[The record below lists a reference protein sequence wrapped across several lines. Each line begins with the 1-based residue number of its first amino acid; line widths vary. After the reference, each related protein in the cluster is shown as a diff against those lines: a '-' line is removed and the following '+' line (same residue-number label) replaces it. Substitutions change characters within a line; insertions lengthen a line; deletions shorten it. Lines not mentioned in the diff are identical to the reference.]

1 MILRNL
7 QAKFPEVSVALSNQR
22 KRRKRTMSF
31 SRLHPHRL
39 AATIFAFALSLTPF
53 TTTAVAQQGQNRE
66 RAEAPSITST
76 VSSLV
81 SLGAN
86 VLSPAARTVQ
96 SDPYYQFRNQ
106 RYTNE
111 GLISERDEI
120 ALGNQLHVEL
130 QKKYRMTN
138 EGQGRANTVGQR
150 VARASQRPNI
160 PYRFHVVQSNDINAF
175 SIPGGHIYV
184 TAGLMKFADDGEL
197 ASVLS
202 HEVGHVVARHSLK
215 TLQASQFL
223 GGIADL
229 LGSIAGI
236 AGEGA
241 GQLGTAAAR
250 IVASGVLATH
260 NREEEREADYLGV
273 RSMPRA
279 GYNPEGM
286 VTMFQKLYQV
296 SQKNH
301 DLLGSLFND
310 HPDVEERILN
320 TRYEVNRMNNQP
332 RSRRRR

>member
-1 MILRNL
+1 
-7 QAKFPEVSVALSNQR
+7 
-22 KRRKRTMSF
+22 MSF
-31 SRLHPHRL
+31 LQLRVSRC
-39 AATIFAFALSLTPF
+39 AATIMALAISLAPF
-53 TTTAVAQQGQNRE
+53 TTALAQQKQGRE
-66 RAEAPSITST
+66 SAQAPSITST
-76 VSSLV
+76 LSSIL
-81 SLGAN
+81 SLGSN
-86 VLSPAARTVQ
+86 VLTPAARTVQ

-120 ALGNQLHVEL
+120 ALGNQLHVEIA
-130 QKKYRMTN
+130 KKYRMTN
-138 EGQGRANTVGQR
+138 EGQTRANAIGQR
-150 VARASQRPNI
+150 VARASQRANI

-175 SIPGGHIYV
+175 SIPGGHIYI
-184 TAGLMKFADDGEL
+184 TSGLMRLANDDEL

-223 GGIADL
+223 NGIADL

-236 AGEGA
+236 AGDDA

-260 NREEEREADYLGV
+260 NREEEREADFLGV
-273 RSMPRA
+273 RAMPRA
-279 GYNPEGM
+279 GFKSDGM
-286 VTMFQKLYQV
+286 ITMFQKLLRI
-296 SQKNH
+296 SETNH

-320 TRYEVNRMNNQP
+320 TRYEVNRMNNQT
-332 RSRRRR
+332 RTRGRR